1 MAMVRMTV
9 EIIDSVDHK
18 IRNIYDTKLAEFI
31 KANNNPQWPYR
42 VYDHVLGA
50 VAAKVAASG
59 IHADFFTYGSDI
71 SFTNIVVPGKTLDLG
86 LTYRFPE
93 IKVQPAARSSDAT
106 KPYMSSNSY
115 YGTHYTL
122 YPVDHDADWM
132 VIYNELRSYAEHM
145 YTIKE
150 ELRTARDTAKKVM
163 RNNSTVKGAI
173 EDWPALLDL
182 LPPDVVEAHR
192 APPKPREKK
201 EVTKEQVD
209 TSTLNSLTAHL
220 AMEKLVK

>member
-9 EIIDSVDHK
+9 EIIDTVDSK
-18 IRNIYDTKLAEFI
+18 IRHIYDNKLAEFV
-31 KANNNPQWPYR
+31 KTNNNQQWPHR
-42 VYDHVLGA
+42 VYEHVLGKI
-50 VAAKVAASG
+50 AAKVAASG
-59 IHADFFTYGSDI
+59 IHADFFTFGSDI

-86 LTYRFPE
+86 LSYRFPE
-93 IKVQPAARSSDAT
+93 AKVQPVARSGDAT
-106 KPYMSSNSY
+106 RPYMVSNSY

-122 YPVDHDADWM
+122 YPVDDDAAWM
-132 VIYNELRSYAEHM
+132 VIYNELRAYAEGT
-145 YTIKE
+145 YAIKE
-150 ELRTARDTAKKVM
+150 ELRTVRDTAKKVM

-192 APPKPREKK
+192 APPKPRAKK
-201 EVTKEQVD
+201 ETTKEQVD
-209 TSTLNSLTAHL
+209 TSNLSTLTAHL